1 MTEGATPPRRASSGG
16 VGANQPSA
24 QSRTKKGSGAVK
36 VRPGHG
42 QLSHLD
48 LLVLREMLSDLIADP
63 AWPRLPLMD
72 GELTGSR
79 LLTDDEWRA
88 VGNLEV
94 AIETSRPEK
103 R

>member
-1 MTEGATPPRRASSGG
+1 
-16 VGANQPSA
+16 
-24 QSRTKKGSGAVK
+24 
-36 VRPGHG
+36 
-42 QLSHLD
+42 
-48 LLVLREMLSDLIADP
+48 MLSDLIADP

-94 AIETSRPEK
+94 AIESSRTEK